1 MQPKAEAIQPL
12 DAFIGG
18 LLEAYEKDIVP
29 EMRQEFAQ
37 RVELTL
43 SEIETLTCYHHHKFQ
58 W

>member
-43 SEIETLTCYHHHKFQ
+43 SEIETLTYHHKFQ